1 MCPSYL
7 LGITCFDLLQ
17 VKKKILGAD
26 LQGSIFEQFSDR
38 VQCFQLDMK
47 EVARSVK
54 HNFPLNSPSGPFRI
68 NCVTSNCCSGQ
79 CVLLTMSITV
89 CV

>member
-1 MCPSYL
+1 
-7 LGITCFDLLQ
+7 
-17 VKKKILGAD
+17 
-26 LQGSIFEQFSDR
+26 
-38 VQCFQLDMK
+38 MK

-54 HNFPLNSPSGPFRI
+54 HNFPLGSPSGPFRI

-89 CV
+89 CVWSHDSQGLTVNLPPSP